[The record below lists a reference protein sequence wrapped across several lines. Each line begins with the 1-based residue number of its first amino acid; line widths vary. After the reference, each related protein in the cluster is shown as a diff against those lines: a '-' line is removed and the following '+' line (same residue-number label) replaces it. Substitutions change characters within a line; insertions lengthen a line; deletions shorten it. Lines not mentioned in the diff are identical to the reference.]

1 MRDYALRVQNMVT
14 GVTFDEFSPESML
27 RMAVERAIELV
38 GEAASRVS
46 MEFREQNPQIPWRAM
61 IGQRIIL
68 AHRYGDIDGPILW
81 QTATVEV
88 PKLIRM
94 LDDLLNTDERPR

>member
-1 MRDYALRVQNMVT
+1 
-14 GVTFDEFSPESML
+14 
-27 RMAVERAIELV
+27 
-38 GEAASRVS
+38 VS
-46 MEFREQNPQIPWRAM
+46 TEFRKQNPQIPWRAI

-94 LDDLLNTDERPR
+94 LDDLLNIDERPR

>member
-14 GVTFDEFSPESML
+14 GVTFDEFSPGSML
-27 RMAVERAIELV
+27 RLAVERAIELV

-46 MEFREQNPQIPWRAM
+46 MEFREQNPQIPWRAI

-68 AHRYGDIDGPILW
+68 AHRYEDIDGPILR

-88 PKLIRM
+88 PNLIAI
-94 LDDLLNTDERPR
+94 LDILLSDYDLRR